1 MGKSITE
8 IKLQPSAALE
18 TVIGK
23 GKVTRPQAVKK
34 VWAYIKKHK
43 LQDKKNKRM
52 INCDERLGLVCAG
65 KKSVSMFD
73 LAKLMSK
80 NLK

>member
-1 MGKSITE
+1 MGLSITK

-18 TVIGK
+18 AVIGK

-34 VWAYIKKHK
+34 VWAYIKSHK

-52 INCDERLGLVCAG
+52 INCDDKLAKVCAG
-65 KKSVSMFD
+65 KKKVSMFD
-73 LAKLMSK
+73 LAKLMSR

>member
-1 MGKSITE
+1 MGSSITKM
-8 IKLQPSAALE
+8 KLQPSAALAS
-18 TVIGK
+18 VVGSGAI
-23 GKVTRPQAVKK
+23 TRPQAVKK

-43 LQDKKNKRM
+43 LQDTTNRRM
-52 INCDERLGLVCAG
+52 INCDEKLAKVCAG
-65 KKSVSMFD
+65 KKKVSMFD

>member
-34 VWAYIKKHK
+34 VWAYIKAKK

-52 INCDERLGLVCAG
+52 INCDEKLAKVCAG
-65 KKSVSMFD
+65 KKKVSMFD
-73 LAKLMSK
+73 LAKLLSK